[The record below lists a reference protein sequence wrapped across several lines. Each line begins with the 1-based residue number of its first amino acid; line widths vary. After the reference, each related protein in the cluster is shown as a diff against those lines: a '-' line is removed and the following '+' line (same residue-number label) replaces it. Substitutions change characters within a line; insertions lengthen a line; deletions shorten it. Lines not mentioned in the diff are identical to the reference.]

1 MSVKHLA
8 KVIIYRMA
16 EKGLEILLIKDEG
29 DPNGHKWSLPNGFV
43 QTENINEE
51 YITLDDFE
59 NKTNTPTSDNTAR
72 TVAFEKDEHDLPSF
86 RSLLLNDVHYVTKR
100 LKDYLVEYDEA
111 TYVSIKE
118 AVKKV
123 LPDEY
128 AKLKE
133 LKDILSDRNSVK
145 NI

>member
-1 MSVKHLA
+1 
-8 KVIIYRMA
+8 MA

-29 DPNGHKWSLPNGFV
+29 DPKGHKWSLPNGFV
-43 QTENINEE
+43 QPEE
-51 YITLDDFE
+51 IQEDFIQLDDSAGL
-59 NKTNTPTSDNTAR
+59 NSDLQM
-72 TVAFEKDEHDLPSF
+72 VALEKDEKDLPSL

-118 AVKKV
+118 AVKRV
-123 LPDEY
+123 LPEEY

-133 LKDILSDRNSVK
+133 LKDILADKNSVE

>member
-1 MSVKHLA
+1 VSKSLQKSSSTEWLK
-8 KVIIYRMA
+8 KVLR
-16 EKGLEILLIKDEG
+16 LLIKDEG
-29 DPNGHKWSLPNGFV
+29 DPKGHKWSLPNGFV
-43 QTENINEE
+43 QPEE
-51 YITLDDFE
+51 IQEDFIQLDEPAAGD
-59 NKTNTPTSDNTAR
+59 TDTDVQ
-72 TVAFEKDEHDLPSF
+72 TVALEKDEKDLPSL

-118 AVKKV
+118 AVKRV

-133 LKDILSDRNSVK
+133 LKDIIADKNSVE